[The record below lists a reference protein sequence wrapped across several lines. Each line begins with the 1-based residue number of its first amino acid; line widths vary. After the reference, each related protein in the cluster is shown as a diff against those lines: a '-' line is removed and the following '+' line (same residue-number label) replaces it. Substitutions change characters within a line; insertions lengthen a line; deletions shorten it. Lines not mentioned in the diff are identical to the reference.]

1 MSRGNCNMSGG
12 CLNGILDCLQ
22 PGTTLYVYRD
32 AAPDAEVA
40 VEEIFYG
47 PVDDRPNF
55 RNFWAINMDYDFYN
69 CIFSVEVK

>member
-1 MSRGNCNMSGG
+1 MSKGNCNMSGA
-12 CLNGILDCLQ
+12 CLNSILDCLQ
-22 PGTTLYVYRD
+22 HGTTLYVYRY
-32 AAPDAEVA
+32 AAPDAEVD

-55 RNFWAINMDYDFYN
+55 INFRAIDMQYDFYN